1 MKMYCPD
8 CGAKIEYTSNKPNF
22 CINCGHAFGNI
33 KASQNVQEAD
43 DDDLENDQINPEM
56 YDGMQTLDV
65 EISGGRNKGQKLG
78 DLVGALPEDHKVEQ
92 SPKLRSSKKKI
103 LEEWA
108 KEAGAKSKPKKR
120 GRPPKKK

>member
-43 DDDLENDQINPEM
+43 DDDLENDQIN
-56 YDGMQTLDV
+56 
-65 EISGGRNKGQKLG
+65 
-78 DLVGALPEDHKVEQ
+78 
-92 SPKLRSSKKKI
+92 
-103 LEEWA
+103 
-108 KEAGAKSKPKKR
+108 
-120 GRPPKKK
+120 

>member
-43 DDDLENDQINPEM
+43 DDDLENDQITPEL

-78 DLVGALPEDHKVEQ
+78 DLVGALPEDHKVPEETIK
-92 SPKLRSSKKKI
+92 SFSEEAVKLGLLPNQADGIMK
-103 LEEWA
+103 
-108 KEAGAKSKPKKR
+108 
-120 GRPPKKK
+120 